1 MQVRDAFPVDAVTG
15 GDFITGRYEV
25 ASGERVVDFDADL
38 DALPAWGRLCVHENT
53 VKLMMTALG
62 WDYDPV
68 LAGKV
73 KEQAAEIARLRK
85 VNKQMRDALV
95 GVAEAAAAAGVTI
108 DRFLTQ
114 EPVSA

>member
-25 ASGERVVDFDADL
+25 APGERVVDFDSDL
-38 DALPAWGRLCVHENT
+38 DALPSWGRLCVHENT

-62 WDYDPV
+62 WEHDPV

-73 KEQAAEIARLRK
+73 KEQAAELARLRK

-95 GVAEAAAAAGVTI
+95 SVVEAATEAGVLVSP
-108 DRFLTQ
+108 DV